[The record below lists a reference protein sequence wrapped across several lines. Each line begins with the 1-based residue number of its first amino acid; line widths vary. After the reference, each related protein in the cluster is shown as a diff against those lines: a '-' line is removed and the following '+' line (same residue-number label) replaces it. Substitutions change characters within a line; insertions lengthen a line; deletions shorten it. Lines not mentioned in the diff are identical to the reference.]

1 MAGPADAAP
10 SPPPLCCCGLPYDG
24 VLSFVTRALRMF
36 NYGAIA
42 PVFFL
47 YLLELG
53 YSEVSIGALLS
64 AILVGDLVITLYLST
79 RADAFGRK
87 RTLIIASALKVLA
100 GAAFA
105 STSSFPALAAAGVVG
120 VISTSGGEIGPFM
133 AVEQAALTDSV
144 LAAREA
150 AGAGAPGGSTGA
162 GDVAVLYGWYNTV
175 GYLAQAAGAV
185 TSGVVVHYLQSAA
198 GWSALASYRVVFVA
212 YGAVGAAMA
221 LLYATLT
228 PAAEARKRPPPPP
241 ADAPAGCCPPALA
254 PYAPAVSVGLRR
266 PESRHIVARLA
277 VMFAMDAFAGAFVMQ
292 TWIAF
297 WFNQR
302 WGFSS
307 DLVGYLL
314 MGANVVAGLSG
325 VAAAYFVKAY
335 GAMLTM
341 IASHLP
347 SNVLLLAVPFMP
359 TGPAAAA
366 MLVARFSISQMDV
379 PARQAYV
386 VMVVASDER
395 SAAGG
400 ITNIVRSLG
409 MSAAPSVLGY
419 LSAAPRGSFLFASPW
434 VIAGVIKIVY
444 DLVLYGLY
452 LSDTTMNTGEAK
464 AGERDAAEAAAAARH
479 AADGA
484 RAAAAGGGRGE
495 LAAPLLAS
503 AEEGA
508 EEGDEEG
515 AEEGAGAGAA
525 KATASVNA

>member
-1 MAGPADAAP
+1 MATARSSG
-10 SPPPLCCCGLPYDG
+10 CCCGLPYDG

-42 PVFFL
+42 PVFFV
-47 YLLELG
+47 YLLALG
-53 YSEVSIGALLS
+53 YTEVTIGALLT
-64 AILVGDLVITLYLST
+64 AILVGDLVVTLYLST

-87 RTLIIASALKVLA
+87 RTLIFASALKVLA
-100 GAAFA
+100 GATFA
-105 STSSFPALAAAGVVG
+105 ATSSFPLLAAAGVVG

-144 LAAREA
+144 LAAKEA
-150 AGAGAPGGSTGA
+150 AGGGGGAGGGA

-175 GYLAQAAGAV
+175 GYLSQALGAV
-185 TSGVVVHYLQSAA
+185 SSGVAVHYLQASL
-198 GWSALASYRVVFVA
+198 GWSALASYRAVFIA
-212 YGAVGAAMA
+212 YGGIGGLMA

-228 PAAEARKRPPPPP
+228 PAAEARKKPPPPP

-254 PYAPAVSVGLRR
+254 PYAPAVNVGLRR
-266 PESRHIVARLA
+266 PESRHIVARLS

-307 DLVGYLL
+307 DYVGYLL
-314 MGANVVAGLSG
+314 LGTNVVAGLSG
-325 VAAAYFVKAY
+325 VAAAYFVKTY

-359 TGPAAAA
+359 TPFAAAA

-409 MSAAPSVLGY
+409 MSAAPAVLGF
-419 LSAAPRGSFLFASPW
+419 LSAAPAGSFLFSSPW
-434 VIAGVIKIVY
+434 VIAGAIKIAY
-444 DLVLYGLY
+444 DLILYGLY
-452 LSDTTMNTGEAK
+452 LADTTMNTGEAK
-464 AGERDAAEAAAAARH
+464 AGERDAAEAKAAADTAR
-479 AADGA
+479 AAAGGGGA
-484 RAAAAGGGRGE
+484 RAAAAAG
-495 LAAPLLAS
+495 LAAPLLA
-503 AEEGA
+503 GD
-508 EEGDEEG
+508 DEE
-515 AEEGAGAGAA
+515 AEGAGAAEG
-525 KATASVNA
+525 KGSVNA